1 MEFVADLHIHSHFS
15 RATSR
20 QLDLEHL
27 WVWAQRKGIAVVG
40 TGDFTH
46 PGWMAEIRDRL
57 VPAGGGLFTLRPELC
72 RDLQEQV
79 PPSCRG
85 EVRFMLTVEISNI
98 YKYDGRTRKVH
109 NLICLR
115 NLEAAEAFGQALGR
129 IGNIRSDGRPILG
142 LDSRDLLEIALSC
155 SDDAVLIPAHIWT
168 PWFSSLGS
176 KSGFDSIEACYRD
189 LSDHIFAVETGLSS
203 DPPMNWRLSML
214 DRYCLVSNSDAHS
227 PAKLGREANLF
238 HCDLSYEAIFAA
250 LRDPGAGG
258 FGGTLEFFPDEG
270 KYHLDGHRKCG
281 VRLTPSET
289 RELDGLCPACHK
301 PVTMGVM
308 YRVDELADRPHGA
321 RPPGAAPFESLVGL
335 GEVLGDVIGV
345 GPNSKAVAR
354 AADGLLRE
362 LGPELTVLRRVPG
375 EELERAGGGAL
386 AEAVRRVRAG
396 EVEIAGGYDGEY
408 GVVRLLDDE
417 ERRSLAG
424 QTSFLGVAP
433 SRRRKRRKKPVSTVA
448 SQGNAELGTRNA
460 EQGARPPSGL
470 DRPPGATLSL
480 FSEAPPDPLD
490 GLSEAQREAAA
501 HRGSPVVIVAGPGT
515 GKTRTLTRRIAH
527 RVLTGTDPSSVLAV
541 TFTNKA
547 ANEMRERLGALL
559 SQARARK
566 IRVSTFHALALAM
579 INDHRRRQ
587 GAAPAGVVG
596 EEGRPELL
604 AELLPGA
611 SDRDLARAAREL
623 AEAGHQGEASDL
635 SRRYRALLQRRDAV
649 DLDHL
654 VPAAVDLLR
663 DQPEVLDH
671 WRRQCRVVCVDE
683 YQDVNRPQY
692 ELVRLLC
699 PGDEADLC
707 VIGDPDQ
714 AIYSFRGAD
723 SAHFLSFEQ
732 DYPGARRV
740 LLERSY
746 RTGSR
751 LLAAA
756 HELIVHNKHRAASE
770 TWSDLPGAP
779 RVVSCATL
787 SPAAEAEL
795 VVHSVERLLGGITF
809 FSVDSGRTAGVG
821 AVEVEETELTFGDV
835 AVLFRQRA
843 QAEELVEAFE
853 RSLMPYTCSVQRS
866 GVQILE
872 PVLAFLRGI
881 GEAGREGHELTT
893 MVQDMP
899 PAEALEVLVRRLCP
913 EEDQAAALRLTTILA
928 AVRHGQ
934 PGRLEQWAPT
944 MVALAATLDESDVLD
959 ERAEAVSLLTL
970 HASKGL
976 EFPVVFIVGCEEGLL
991 PSLAGAPEALDRLVE
1006 EERRLMYVGMTRARR
1021 QLVLVHARRRS
1032 RLGGD
1037 GDRQV
1042 SRFISEVPDELVA
1055 HTTSEP
1061 LPPGRKKR
1069 QLTLF

>member
-20 QLDLEHL
+20 QLDFEHL
-27 WVWAQRKGIAVVG
+27 WVWAQRKGISVVG

-46 PGWMAEIRDRL
+46 PGWMAEIEDRL
-57 VPAGGGLFTLRPELC
+57 VPAGGGLFALRPDLC

-115 NLEAAEAFGQALGR
+115 DLEAAAAFNQALGR
-129 IGNIRSDGRPILG
+129 IGNVRSDGRPILG
-142 LDSRDLLEIALSC
+142 LDSRDLLEIALTA
-155 SDDAVLIPAHIWT
+155 SDHAVLIPAHIWT

-189 LSDHIFAVETGLSS
+189 LSDQIFAVETGLSS

-238 HCDLSYEAIFAA
+238 SCEQSYDAIFGA
-250 LRDPGAGG
+250 LRRPRDGA

-281 VRLTPSET
+281 VRLTPAET
-289 RELDGLCPACHK
+289 RALDGVCPRCK
-301 PVTMGVM
+301 RPVTMGVM
-308 YRVDELADRPHGA
+308 YRVDELADRPDGA
-321 RPPGAAPFESLVGL
+321 RPPGVAPFESLVGL
-335 GEVLGDVIGV
+335 GEVLGDVLGV
-345 GPNSKAVAR
+345 GPGSKAVAR

-375 EELERAGGGAL
+375 EELTRVGGGAL
-386 AEAVRRVRAG
+386 AEAVRRMRAG

-408 GVVRLLDDE
+408 GVVRLLDE
-417 ERRSLAG
+417 GERLTLAG
-424 QTSFLGVAP
+424 QTSFLGLAP
-433 SRRRKRRKKPVSTVA
+433 KPRRRKKKAAPTTAAPQA
-448 SQGNAELGTRNA
+448 SPAPRATPEALAGET
-460 EQGARPPSGL
+460 SGMF
-470 DRPPGATLSL
+470 DQ
-480 FSEAPPDPLD
+480 APPDPLD
-490 GLSEAQREAAA
+490 GLSEAQRDAAA
-501 HRGSPVVIVAGPGT
+501 HRDSPVVIVAGPGT

-527 RVLTGTDPSSVLAV
+527 RVLSGTDPVSVLAV

-547 ANEMRERLGALL
+547 ANEMRERLAELL
-559 SQARARK
+559 GEVRARK
-566 IRVSTFHALALAM
+566 VRVSTFHALALAM
-579 INDHRRRQ
+579 INDHRRRR
-587 GAAPAGVVG
+587 GDAPAGVVG
-596 EEGRPELL
+596 DEGRPELL
-604 AELLPGA
+604 AELQPGA
-611 SDRDLARAAREL
+611 SDRELARAAREL
-623 AEAGHQGEASDL
+623 AEAGHQGEASEL
-635 SRRYRALLQRRDAV
+635 SRRYRALLQRRDVV

-654 VPAAVDLLR
+654 VPAAVDLLGG
-663 DQPEVLDH
+663 DAEVLEH

-699 PGDEADLC
+699 PGDDADLC

-723 SAHFLSFEQ
+723 SGYFLRFSQ
-732 DYPGARRV
+732 DYPGARQV

-751 LLAAA
+751 LLSAA
-756 HELIVHNKHRAASE
+756 HQLIVHNEQRAASK

-821 AVEVEETELTFGDV
+821 AVEVEEAELTFGDV

-866 GVQILE
+866 GAQILE
-872 PVLAFLRGI
+872 PVLEFLQGVS
-881 GEAGREGHELTT
+881 GDEADDELRA

-899 PAEALEVLVRRLCP
+899 PPGALELLVRRLCP
-913 EEDQAAALRLTTILA
+913 DEDQAAALRLTTILA

-934 PGRLEQWAPT
+934 PGRLEQWAPN
-944 MVALAATLDESDVLD
+944 MVALAATLDECDVLD

-991 PSLAGAPEALDRLVE
+991 PSLAGAPEELDRLVE
-1006 EERRLMYVGMTRARR
+1006 EERRLMYVGMTRAQR
-1021 QLVLVHARRRS
+1021 QLVLVHAQRRA
-1032 RLGGD
+1032 RLGGT
-1037 GDRQV
+1037 GERQV
-1042 SRFISEVPDELVA
+1042 SRFVTEIPDALLA